1 LNDDDIVRFLEAVP
15 SLKTRTA
22 LTTAYAAGLRASET
36 VHLKVSNIN
45 GERGVIR
52 VEHGKGG
59 KDRNV
64 MLSAQLL
71 SILRFTGSWHDR
83 NSGYFQAGKEPN
95 PSTLR
100 FCIRPVVLRVSPP
113 ASTNG

>member
-1 LNDDDIVRFLEAVP
+1 MVP

-22 LTTAYAAGLRASET
+22 LATAYAAGLRATET
-36 VHLKVSNIN
+36 ISLKVSNID

-52 VEHGKGG
+52 IEHGKGG

-71 SILRFTGSWHDR
+71 HILGSWCDR
-83 NSGYFQAGKEPN
+83 RSGCFRE
-95 PSTLR
+95 
-100 FCIRPVVLRVSPP
+100 
-113 ASTNG
+113 